1 MQVHLSAKW
10 QMAGM
15 QAKQTRGYGDCDMLL
30 ARFALK
36 GAWQYAGAQA
46 KIPCRWPQYK
56 WHTMHAKQHN
66 HAGNMVPSRLHVLH
80 TLVLT
85 YTTVCSPKTCM

>member
-30 ARFALK
+30 AHFAQK

-46 KIPCRWPQYK
+46 KNTMQVASIQMAHHACQAVQSCRQ
-56 WHTMHAKQHN
+56 HGAK
-66 HAGNMVPSRLHVLH
+66 
-80 TLVLT
+80 
-85 YTTVCSPKTCM
+85 